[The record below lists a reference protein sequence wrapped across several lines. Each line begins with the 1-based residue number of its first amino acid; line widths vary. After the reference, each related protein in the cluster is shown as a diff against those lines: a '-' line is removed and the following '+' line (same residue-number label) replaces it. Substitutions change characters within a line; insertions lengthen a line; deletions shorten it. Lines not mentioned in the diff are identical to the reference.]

1 MLEIRLMCKC
11 VNLEIKNKQIGFLM
25 LLKFRLSSNEYLQTN
40 CKIH

>member
-25 LLKFRLSSNEYLQTN
+25 FLKFRLSSNGYLQIS
-40 CKIH
+40 CKIY